1 PVAAEAPI
9 LANAQVRAT
18 MRLVR
23 SAVQSSY
30 VNAPFHVL
38 PPVKSLYT
46 QFVTAQLL
54 PVADVSAESED
65 AATSDVEMDVDESQP
80 EPVWAESIDFFASMR
95 RGFKAN

>member
-1 PVAAEAPI
+1 
-9 LANAQVRAT
+9 
-18 MRLVR
+18 
-23 SAVQSSY
+23 
-30 VNAPFHVL
+30 
-38 PPVKSLYT
+38 
-46 QFVTAQLL
+46 FVTAQLL